1 MTTVTLSIKYPSERD
16 SNIEFS
22 PMGHRYSIVTDR
34 DGKYTSVTTWVHS
47 HFPKFD
53 ADKIIDGMMRKVD
66 WQPGHKYWG
75 MTKSQIKNLWR
86 QNGASVSSA
95 GTGLHADIERFMNI
109 PNTHNHRDLLEQF
122 TESCNEDEKETS
134 VEWEYFINFVRDF
147 PFMTPYRTEWMI
159 YDEELKIAGS
169 VDMVY
174 LNDDGTVSIYD
185 WKRCQNIVRVNVY
198 NKFALTPC
206 ISELHDTNYWHYSLQ
221 LNLYKYIIESKYNR
235 LVSSMYLVQLHPDVD
250 ECNYVLHEV
259 YPMTEG
265 FHELMTDRKRFV
277 ESGAM

>member
-1 MTTVTLSIKYPSERD
+1 
-16 SNIEFS
+16 
-22 PMGHRYSIVTDR
+22 
-34 DGKYTSVTTWVHS
+34 
-47 HFPKFD
+47 
-53 ADKIIDGMMRKVD
+53 
-66 WQPGHKYWG
+66 
-75 MTKSQIKNLWR
+75 LWR

-109 PNTHNHRDLLEQF
+109 PNTHTHRDLLEQF